1 MPTTFGTVAWPRE
14 TSSVTVEPLSTSV
27 PPGGLLLMTSFS
39 GALLS
44 CSFFLTLRPYLS
56 LSSSSLASLYEKP
69 VSCGMVTW
77 SGPLETVSST
87 SLPLSA
93 FVPASGFWEMTSPFG
108 DVLAGLLDRVGDREA
123 VVLQRA
129 LRRRRTPRP
138 RRR

>member
-1 MPTTFGTVAWPRE
+1 MAWPCE

-56 LSSSSLASLYEKP
+56 LSSSSLASLYLKP

-77 SGPLETVSST
+77 PAPLETVSVT
-87 SLPLSA
+87 SEP
-93 FVPASGFWEMTSPFG
+93 FVRLG
-108 DVLAGLLDRVGDREA
+108 AGLRDPGR
-123 VVLQRA
+123 
-129 LRRRRTPRP
+129 
-138 RRR
+138 